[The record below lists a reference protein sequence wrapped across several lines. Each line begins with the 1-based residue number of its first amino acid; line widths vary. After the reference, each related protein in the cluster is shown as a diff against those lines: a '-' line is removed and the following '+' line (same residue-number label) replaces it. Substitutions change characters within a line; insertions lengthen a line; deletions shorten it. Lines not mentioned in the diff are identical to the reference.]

1 MVLLGELVMILDLHR
16 QGLSVSAIARR
27 TGRDPKTI
35 RKYIERGLE
44 PPAYGPR
51 QPGRPSK
58 LAPYL
63 DYLRERIT
71 AFPDLSAVRLTRE
84 LRERGYTGAYTAVK
98 RFAAA
103 IRPPEAKP
111 YEVRFETPA
120 GQQAQVDFAR
130 FLVTFTDA
138 PDTTCIVW
146 LFSLVLGHSRH
157 IEAHFVLHQDLQTL
171 LRCHMQAFTA
181 IGGVPIEILYD
192 RMKTAVTGEDAD
204 GHIVYNRSLLALAQ
218 HYGFLPRAC
227 RPYRAKTKGKVER
240 PFSYI
245 RQDFFL
251 ARSFRDLDD
260 LNRQLRSWLD
270 TVANVRLHGTT
281 QRIVSEA
288 FAAERPELQ
297 PLPALPFDALLTLER
312 RVSHD
317 GLVSI
322 GGNYYS
328 VPDRTRRVVEV
339 HQLPD
344 TIRILDGGRLVA
356 SHPILEGRRQYRID
370 PDHRQ
375 GTAARAMRRG
385 HPDGLPIGRHG
396 DHVARRSL
404 AVYQAVGER
413 LAGGIGGQR

>member
-1 MVLLGELVMILDLHR
+1 MVLLGELSMILDLHR
-16 QGLSVSAIARR
+16 QGLSVTAIARR
-27 TGRDPKTI
+27 TGRDPK
-35 RKYIERGLE
+35 
-44 PPAYGPR
+44 
-51 QPGRPSK
+51 
-58 LAPYL
+58 
-63 DYLRERIT
+63 
-71 AFPDLSAVRLTRE
+71 
-84 LRERGYTGAYTAVK
+84 
-98 RFAAA
+98 
-103 IRPPEAKP
+103 
-111 YEVRFETPA
+111 
-120 GQQAQVDFAR
+120 
-130 FLVTFTDA
+130 
-138 PDTTCIVW
+138 
-146 LFSLVLGHSRH
+146 
-157 IEAHFVLHQDLQTL
+157 
-171 LRCHMQAFTA
+171 
-181 IGGVPIEILYD
+181 
-192 RMKTAVTGEDAD
+192 
-204 GHIVYNRSLLALAQ
+204 
-218 HYGFLPRAC
+218 
-227 RPYRAKTKGKVER
+227 KGKVER

-260 LNRQLRSWLD
+260 LNAQLRSWLD

-288 FAAERPELQ
+288 FAAEKPELQ
-297 PLPALPFDALLTLER
+297 PLPAVPFDALLKLER

-356 SHPILEGRRQYRID
+356 IHPVMEGRRQYCVD

-375 GTAARAMRRG
+375 GGAARAMRHG
-385 HPDGLPIGRHG
+385 HPDGPMIGPMLGRHS

-413 LAGGIGGQR
+413 LAAGIGGRS